1 MATARS
7 CTKSRG
13 DVAFGIVNGFLL
25 FLFALFTLMPIINIL
40 ATSLSTHSLPVV
52 FWPAKWDGFA
62 MWSVLTEAKFYQAF
76 FISICVTVCGTIIS
90 VLCMMLAAYP
100 LSKRELPLR
109 RTIMIYFFISMLF
122 SGGMVPNYILV
133 SSLGLTNT
141 LFAMILPNAVMVFHL
156 ILMKAFFEGIPPAL
170 EESARIDGAGNLRIL
185 FSIVMPISMSMLVTV
200 CLFTAVVYWNNYFN
214 ALMYISASH
223 SELYPLPFYIINLSD
238 QFRDPNAPIVMGDK
252 FKYEQNI
259 IAATIILSML
269 PICLTYPFFLKY
281 FTKGVVVGAVKG

>member
-1 MATARS
+1 MAASKS
-7 CTKSRG
+7 CMKSKG
-13 DVAFGIVNGFLL
+13 DIAFSIINGFLL
-25 FLFALFTLMPIINIL
+25 FLFALFTLMPIVNIL

-62 MWSVLTEAKFYQAF
+62 MRSVLTEPKFYQAF
-76 FISICVTVCGTIIS
+76 FISICVTALGTAIS
-90 VLCMMLAAYP
+90 VLCMVLAAYP
-100 LSKRELPLR
+100 LSKKDLPLR
-109 RTIMIYFFISMLF
+109 QTIMIYFFISMLF

-156 ILMKAFFEGIPPAL
+156 ILMKAFFEGIPSAL
-170 EESARIDGAGNLRIL
+170 EESARMDGAGQPAYSLQHNHADFHVHGRNGLPVYGGCIL
-185 FSIVMPISMSMLVTV
+185 EQLLQRV
-200 CLFTAVVYWNNYFN
+200 
-214 ALMYISASH
+214 MYISASH

-259 IAATIILSML
+259 IASTIILSMV
-269 PICLTYPFFLKY
+269 PICVTYPFFLKY

>member
-25 FLFALFTLMPIINIL
+25 FLFALFTLMPIVNIL

-62 MWSVLTEAKFYQAF
+62 LLSVLTEPKFYQAF
-76 FISICVTVCGTIIS
+76 LVSIVVTVCGTIVS

-185 FSIVMPISMSMLVTV
+185 FSIIMPISMSMIVTV

>member
-1 MATARS
+1 MRS
-7 CTKSRG
+7 KG
-13 DVAFGIVNGFLL
+13 DVAFSVINGVLL
-25 FLFALFTLMPIINIL
+25 FLFAVFTLMPIVNIL

-52 FWPAKWDGFA
+52 FWPAKWDLFA
-62 MWSVLTEAKFYQAF
+62 MRSVLTESNFYRAF
-76 FISICVTVCGTIIS
+76 FVSIAVTVLGTFIS
-90 VLCMMLAAYP
+90 VLCMVLAAYP
-100 LSKRELPLR
+100 LSKKELPLR
-109 RTIMIYFFISMLF
+109 QTIMIYFFISMLF

-133 SSLGLTNT
+133 SSIGLTNT

-156 ILMKAFFEGIPPAL
+156 ILMKAFFEGIPTSL
-170 EESARIDGAGNLRIL
+170 EESARLDGAGNLRVL
-185 FSIVMPISMSMLVTV
+185 FSIVLPLSMSMLITV

-223 SELYPLPFYIINLSD
+223 SNLYPLPFYIINLSD

>member
-1 MATARS
+1 MDLAYYYELW
-7 CTKSRG
+7 RG
-13 DVAFGIVNGFLL
+13 MMLSKDPLVA
-25 FLFALFTLMPIINIL
+25 
-40 ATSLSTHSLPVV
+40 
-52 FWPAKWDGFA
+52 
-62 MWSVLTEAKFYQAF
+62 EAVTWWQEFYVKFYQAF
-76 FISICVTVCGTIIS
+76 LVSIVVTVCGTIVS

-185 FSIVMPISMSMLVTV
+185 FSIIMPISMSMIVTV

-223 SELYPLPFYIINLSD
+223 SELYPLPFFVSTCSITDCVLSISLI
-238 QFRDPNAPIVMGDK
+238 FVSSA
-252 FKYEQNI
+252 I
-259 IAATIILSML
+259 IAAR
-269 PICLTYPFFLKY
+269 
-281 FTKGVVVGAVKG
+281 